1 MDFENTRGTRAKPGE
16 INSDVVILEQLL
28 KVKNDLTQR
37 VDELTRYT
45 LEIGGFYPL
54 TIQLIPGENIPSNNF
69 CYLKSDG
76 KMWRANAT
84 DDTKST
90 TLLAVSAQEMVTNVL
105 GRFYLYGRINKSG
118 LTGSAIYYLDILSGY
133 STTTPPSASGNIV
146 RVVGYALSTE
156 IFFFNP
162 DPTWVKI
169 R

>member
-1 MDFENTRGTRAKPGE
+1 MDFENTRGVRVKSGE
-16 INSDVVILEQLL
+16 ISSDAVNLEQLL
-28 KVKNDLTQR
+28 KVKSNLTQR
-37 VDELTRYT
+37 VDELTRYI
-45 LEIGGFYPL
+45 LEMGGIYPL

-90 TLLAVSAQEMVTNVL
+90 TLLAVSAQEMSTNIP

-118 LTGSAIYYLDILSGY
+118 LTLGSTYYLDILSGY

-146 RVVGYALSTE
+146 RVVGYAISTE

-169 R
+169 K